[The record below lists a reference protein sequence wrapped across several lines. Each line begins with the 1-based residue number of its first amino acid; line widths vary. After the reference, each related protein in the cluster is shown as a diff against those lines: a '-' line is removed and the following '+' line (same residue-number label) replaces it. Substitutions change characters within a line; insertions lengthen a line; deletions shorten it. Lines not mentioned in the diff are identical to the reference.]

1 MHKCVSATVSFDTWL
16 SDNNV
21 HCGLIQEPYLNR
33 NKVSGFDKFKIFKGV
48 NKGNF
53 RALIVIKKSIN
64 AWLLTQFSDSD
75 QTAISVKTNGKTY
88 ILASIY
94 MPYDPQIMPPS
105 ALTKKLVDF
114 CQQNKYEFLISADAN
129 SHHTAWA
136 SSDINNRGD
145 ALLNYIICK
154 DLYILNKGS
163 RPTFQVTNRSEIIDI
178 TLASRNLEKLVV
190 NWEVSSDE
198 SFSDHNYITFEIR
211 EAIVL
216 NNEDFRNI

>member
-1 MHKCVSATVSFDTWL
+1 M
-16 SDNNV
+16 

-33 NKVSGFDKFKIFKGV
+33 NKLSGFDKFKIFKGV

-105 ALTKKLVDF
+105 ALTK
-114 CQQNKYEFLISADAN
+114 
-129 SHHTAWA
+129 
-136 SSDINNRGD
+136 
-145 ALLNYIICK
+145 
-154 DLYILNKGS
+154 
-163 RPTFQVTNRSEIIDI
+163 
-178 TLASRNLEKLVV
+178 
-190 NWEVSSDE
+190 
-198 SFSDHNYITFEIR
+198 
-211 EAIVL
+211 
-216 NNEDFRNI
+216 